1 MKCIF
6 SWYWRPF
13 SFLLECP
20 TFWSIGLR
28 NSFFLFQIVRIF
40 ISVCLHTASYRIFW
54 FFPFNLLP
62 VLRYL
67 SYPIF
72 IPLSTIASFLKIQ
85 TFFSN
90 NSNSN
95 LWLFFVSIVLCIAG
109 GTGFFLSS
117 FLHSFLIYSIFFFP
131 VSFLFIYSLLF
142 QVLPSSLISLFQFQV
157 FHFTFF
163 FSNSSPF
170 ILPCYYHK
178 FLPSLF
184 SLFLTLLPI
193 LLFIWPFRML
203 AMNALYNFR

>member
-95 LWLFFVSIVLCIAG
+95 LWLFFVSIVSCIAG
-109 GTGFFLSS
+109 GTGFSLSS
-117 FLHSFLIYSIFFFP
+117 FFSYLLY
-131 VSFLFIYSLLF
+131 FLFPCFFLVYLLASISSPPFFLNLFIPISSFPFYFLFLQFKSFHSSLL
-142 QVLPSSLISLFQFQV
+142 LP
-157 FHFTFF
+157 
-163 FSNSSPF
+163 
-170 ILPCYYHK
+170 
-178 FLPSLF
+178 
-184 SLFLTLLPI
+184 
-193 LLFIWPFRML
+193 
-203 AMNALYNFR
+203 